1 MGYFEDCWNTAPAGE
16 LLQYSFFFR
25 GGFAAFG
32 IDFFNEPD
40 CGEIGFDLANLASRS
55 EVVSSFDYMVFVRGV
70 FCDFAFS
77 TFFNVA
83 MISRI
88 IFSLMGICSGS
99 SGQ

>member
-1 MGYFEDCWNTAPAGE
+1 MGYVEDCRKTAPAEE

-32 IDFFNEPD
+32 FDFFNEPD
-40 CGEIGFDLANLASRS
+40 CGEVGFDLANLASRS
-55 EVVSSFDYMVFVRGV
+55 KVVSSFDYMVFVFFRPFV
-70 FCDFAFS
+70 FS

-83 MISRI
+83 IISRI
-88 IFSLMGICSGS
+88 IFSLIGICSGS